1 MLGEGAVSLDLNLGG
16 YEASALEE
24 AVLPAPVGL
33 SVERS
38 NREGEVFLGSY
49 FSTRIKYY
57 LEPTM
62 ECLAIKIDKFSFCV
76 NHLGVYLSFAVRTIL
91 IQAIW
96 IPIFLTF
103 SNIKFMFNI
112 IVHKIEVCCIS
123 LHTLEVTLQLFQRQ
137 HGVE

>member
-1 MLGEGAVSLDLNLGG
+1 
-16 YEASALEE
+16 
-24 AVLPAPVGL
+24 
-33 SVERS
+33 
-38 NREGEVFLGSY
+38 
-49 FSTRIKYY
+49 
-57 LEPTM
+57 M
-62 ECLAIKIDKFSFCV
+62 EFLAIKIDTFSFCI
-76 NHLGVYLSFAVRTIL
+76 NHLGLCLSFAVRAIV

-103 SNIKFMFNI
+103 NNIKFMFNV